1 MSCAC
6 GDWDCKENEL
16 ITFGAIPVA
25 AVVSLPLFRELVPV
39 RSQIMNFGIFD
50 QFNIMKKICM
60 KHTSV
65 VE

>member
-39 RSQIMNFGIFD
+39 
-50 QFNIMKKICM
+50 
-60 KHTSV
+60 
-65 VE
+65 